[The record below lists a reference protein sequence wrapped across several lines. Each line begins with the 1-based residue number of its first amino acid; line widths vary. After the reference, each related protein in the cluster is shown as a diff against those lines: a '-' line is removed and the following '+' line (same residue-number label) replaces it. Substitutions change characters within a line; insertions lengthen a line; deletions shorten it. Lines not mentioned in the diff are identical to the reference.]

1 MNRLNLRSSFA
12 LVLLLALIL
21 PVLAACGGPATTP
34 PTTNAP
40 TAATGGTPATAVP
53 AAPTAAEAPTAA
65 TGEAPTAATGEA
77 PTAEAGTGGT
87 AKDTIIVGT
96 WQEPGS
102 FIDYANSQAI
112 QVEISLI
119 FRPRLVTR
127 RDFKFQ
133 PNPTLVDGDLPTF
146 ENGGAK
152 QVDVTVKPGDP
163 YFDVASKSVISGTK
177 EVTLKQL
184 VVTGKIKSGLK
195 WDDGEPF
202 TAKDFIFAWKLNC
215 SPDSEANDLT
225 YCPIGSAPGAGGLV
239 TNYVAKDDTTLELSL
254 VPGAIDPTYQIL
266 VFGPE
271 GAPQPE
277 HQFPNV
283 KASDYVKDERATGG
297 ANAVPLGFGPYKMKE
312 WVKGDHIT
320 FVPNPNWTG
329 AAPKTPNITYRFYS
343 DSVAL
348 ASALIGGDVDAS
360 SAITGLSIDQ
370 YPYLVSVQ
378 KNGDIKLE
386 IDKNAASFEMLYI
399 NFDDPKDKTLKA
411 PNPLL
416 SDFKVRKAIAMALN
430 RKQMV
435 DTIFFG
441 QSSVVEQP
449 HLPQMISYDPT
460 QGTIA
465 FDPDGAKKLLD
476 EAGWVPGADGIRV
489 KNGVK
494 ASFTILTT
502 SGNSLRQKSTQIMQ
516 SNLKDVGINVDL
528 NYQPSSVTF
537 SKDGLYGRAFE
548 AIEFANVF
556 SVVDPG
562 GWWYGLASC
571 DQIPS
576 PENNLAGNN
585 FAGWCDKE
593 ASDAV
598 SDANFVTLDET
609 KRKADWEVALKKYF
623 ENGYPLIPLFIR
635 PNITGFAPNLDGA
648 HNDSTEYFTWNV
660 ETWSLTE

>member
-1 MNRLNLRSSFA
+1 MNRLKLRSSFA

-21 PVLAACGGPATTP
+21 PVLAACGSPTTP
-34 PTTNAP
+34 PTTAATTAPAGGATAAPAAPTTAAAEP
-40 TAATGGTPATAVP
+40 TAAAAEPTAAAAEPTAVP
-53 AAPTAAEAPTAA
+53 AA
-65 TGEAPTAATGEA
+65 
-77 PTAEAGTGGT
+77 AG
-87 AKDTIIVGT
+87 KDTIIVGT

-119 FRPRLVTR
+119 FRPRLVQR

-152 QVDVTVKPGDP
+152 QVDVTVKAGDP
-163 YFDVASKSVISGTK
+163 YFDVASKSVITGTK
-177 EVTLKQL
+177 DVTLKQL
-184 VVTGKIKSGLK
+184 VVTGKLKAGLK
-195 WDDGEPF
+195 WEDGEPF

-225 YCPIGSAPGAGGLV
+225 YCPLGSAPGASGLV
-239 TNYVAKDDTTLELSL
+239 SDYVAKDDTTLELSL

-277 HQFPNV
+277 HQFPGV
-283 KASDYVKDERATGG
+283 KAADYVKDERATGG
-297 ANAVPLGFGPYKMKE
+297 SNAVPLGFGPYKMKE
-312 WVKGDHIT
+312 WVKGDHIS
-320 FVPNPNWTG
+320 FVPNPNWEG
-329 AAPKTPNITYRFYS
+329 DAPKTPNITYRFYA

-399 NFDDPKDKTLKA
+399 NFNDPKDKTLKS

-449 HLPQMISYDPT
+449 HLPQMISSDPA

-465 FDPDGAKKLLD
+465 FDPEAAKKLLD

-489 KNGVK
+489 KDGVK
-494 ASFTILTT
+494 ASFTVLTT
-502 SGNSLRQKSTQIMQ
+502 SGNTLRQKSTQIMQ

-562 GWWYGLASC
+562 GWWYGIASC

-598 SDANFVTLDET
+598 SDANFVTLDEA
-609 KRKADWEVALKKYF
+609 KRKADWAIALKKYF

-635 PNITGFAPNLDGA
+635 PNITGFAPGLDGA

-660 ETWSLTE
+660 ETWTLAE

>member
-21 PVLAACGGPATTP
+21 PVLAACGGTP
-34 PTTNAP
+34 QAANP
-40 TAATGGTPATAVP
+40 TAAAPSGGGATAAP
-53 AAPTAAEAPTAA
+53 AAATAAAPAAATAA
-65 TGEAPTAATGEA
+65 APAEATAAPAEA
-77 PTAEAGTGGT
+77 TAEPNQGGAT
-87 AKDTIIVGT
+87 KDTIIVGT

-146 ENGGAK
+146 DNGGAK
-152 QVDVTVKPGDP
+152 QVDVTVKAGDP
-163 YFDVASKSVISGTK
+163 YFDVDSKSVISSTK
-177 EVTLKQL
+177 DVQLKQL
-184 VVTGKIKSGLK
+184 VVTGKLKSGLK
-195 WDDGEPF
+195 WEDGEAF
-202 TAKDFIFAWKLNC
+202 TANDFIFAWKLNC

-225 YCPIGSAPGAGGLV
+225 YCPVGSAPGAGGLV
-239 TNYVAKDDTTLELSL
+239 SSYVAKDPQTLELSF
-254 VPGAIDPTYQIL
+254 VPGAIDPTYQVL

-271 GAPQPE
+271 GGPQPE
-277 HQFPNV
+277 HLFKDV
-283 KASDYVKDERATGG
+283 KASDYVKDEKATGG
-297 ANAVPLGFGPYKMKE
+297 SNAVPLGYGPYKMKQ
-312 WVKGDHIT
+312 WVKGDRII
-320 FVPNPNWTG
+320 FEPNPNWEG
-329 AAPKTPNITYRFYS
+329 DKPKTPNIIYRFFS

-370 YPYLVSVQ
+370 FPYLTSVE

-386 IDKNAASFEMLYI
+386 IDKNAASFEMLYF
-399 NFDDPKDKTLKA
+399 NFNDPKDKNLKA
-411 PNPLL
+411 ENPLL
-416 SDFKVRKAIAMALN
+416 SDYKVRKAIAMALN

-435 DTIFFG
+435 DTIFYG

-449 HLPQMISYDPT
+449 QLPQMISYDEA
-460 QGTIA
+460 QGKID
-465 FDPDGAKKLLD
+465 FDPEAAKKLLD
-476 EAGWVPGADGIRV
+476 EAGWAPGADGIRV

-502 SGNSLRQKSTQIMQ
+502 SGNTLRQKSTQIIQ

-562 GWWYGLASC
+562 NWWFGLASC
-571 DQIPS
+571 DQIPT
-576 PENNLAGNN
+576 PANGLAGSN

-593 ASDAV
+593 ASDA
-598 SDANFVTLDET
+598 STDANFLTLDEA
-609 KRKADWEVALKKYF
+609 KRKADWNVALKKYF
-623 ENGYPLIPLFIR
+623 EDGYPMIPLFIR
-635 PNITGFAPNLDGA
+635 PNITGFAPGLDGA

-660 ETWSLTE
+660 ETWALSE

>member
-12 LVLLLALIL
+12 FVLLLALIL
-21 PVLAACGGPATTP
+21 PILAACGGTPAVAP
-34 PTTNAP
+34 VP
-40 TAATGGTPATAVP
+40 TAGGGTTATAAP
-53 AAPTAAEAPTAA
+53 AAPTAAGAAPTAA
-65 TGEAPTAATGEA
+65 AEV
-77 PTAEAGTGGT
+77 PTAEIVAPTPETPPAAGR
-87 AKDTIIVGT
+87 DTIIVGT

-102 FIDYANSQAI
+102 FVDYANSQAI

-133 PNPTLVDGDLPTF
+133 PNPTLVDGELPTF

-152 QVDVTVKPGDP
+152 QVDVTVKAGDP
-163 YFDVASKSVISGTK
+163 YFDVASKSVITGT
-177 EVTLKQL
+177 EDVNLKQL
-184 VVTGKIKSGLK
+184 VVTAKIKSGLK
-195 WDDGEPF
+195 WEDGEPF
-202 TAKDFIFAWKLNC
+202 TTKDFIFAWKLNC

-225 YCPIGSAPGAGGLV
+225 YCPLGSAPGAGGLV
-239 TNYVAKDDTTLELSL
+239 SDYVATDDTTLTLSL

-277 HQFPNV
+277 HQFPGV
-283 KASDYVKDERATGG
+283 SAADYVKDERATGG
-297 ANAVPLGFGPYKMKE
+297 SNAVPIGFGPYKMQE

-320 FVPNPNWTG
+320 FVPNPNWAGT
-329 AAPKTPNITYRFYS
+329 APATPNITYKFYA

-348 ASALIGGDVDAS
+348 ASALIGGDVDSS

-370 YPYLVSVQ
+370 YPYLVSVE

-386 IDKNAASFEMLYI
+386 IDKNAASFEMLYL
-399 NFDDPKDKTLKA
+399 NFNDPKDKTLKS

-449 HLPQMISYDPT
+449 HLPQMISSDPT

-476 EAGWVPGADGIRV
+476 EAGWVPGADGIRE
-489 KNGVK
+489 KDGVK
-494 ASFTILTT
+494 ASFTVLTT

-562 GWWYGLASC
+562 GWWYGIASC
-571 DQIPS
+571 DQIPT

-635 PNITGFAPNLDGA
+635 PNITGFAPGLEGT

-660 ETWSLTE
+660 ETWKLAE